1 MSNPFPIRSPLNPA
15 LAASIRDYSYTSP
28 LSASGANFPCKGY
41 AQEPFNSIANYA
53 AGEVYSLTLE
63 GTATH
68 GGGSY
73 QIALSFDRGETF
85 QVIKSILGHCPEA
98 MLYTFQIPEDAPSGP
113 ALLAWTWFN
122 KVGKREMYMNCAQ
135 VTVHAEPTASRNND
149 WMIPDQPLSVRWA
162 DRPAIFV
169 ANVNAEGQ
177 CTTIENE
184 EVNFPRPG
192 PDTEGSLSE
201 PGFWCAGPPTF
212 AGSGGDPPQAIAL
225 SNTPTA
231 STALTSV
238 TYSRTPIETGAISG
252 VVADPAFGINIINNL
267 DSSIHAWSVARKP
280 GVERV
285 INARG
290 GAYFKAWRARE
301 DEGGI
306 SIKMALEASQES
318 VLQFKYSL

>member
-1 MSNPFPIRSPLNPA
+1 M
-15 LAASIRDYSYTSP
+15 
-28 LSASGANFPCKGY
+28 
-41 AQEPFNSIANYA
+41 
-53 AGEVYSLTLE
+53 
-63 GTATH
+63 
-68 GGGSY
+68 
-73 QIALSFDRGETF
+73 
-85 QVIKSILGHCPEA
+85 
-98 MLYTFQIPEDAPSGP
+98 
-113 ALLAWTWFN
+113 
-122 KVGKREMYMNCAQ
+122 
-135 VTVHAEPTASRNND
+135 
-149 WMIPDQPLSVRWA
+149 

-177 CTTIENE
+177 CTTVENE

-231 STALTSV
+231 STALTRV

-252 VVADPAFGINIINNL
+252 VVADPAFGVNIINNL

-280 GVERV
+280 GAERV
-285 INARG
+285 IDARG
-290 GAYFKAWRARE
+290 GAYFEAWRARE

-318 VLQFKYSL
+318 VLQFEYSLQSSIVYWDVSFIDMDRESNFIMGGITVTTSDPTCRGLTCLPQDKNRNQVYLEPDDNYAIRGCPMQTNVTLSIGSRPGKRAWA